1 MTVPVRCTFKSE
13 HECPSEEMGDYTKQA
28 QSVHV
33 RNLVGCGND
42 AQKSKSATPMDG
54 SSSFTIWTS
63 TWTPWSMSTPSWRCS
78 WWRMTVD
85 ALRPFSRPS
94 RGKTKTMPLLAFTQ
108 SFTTVVCMIISIIN
122 SSKRNTYLDNDRD
135 CPN

>member
-94 RGKTKTMPLLAFTQ
+94 LSFLFQITTQMDVVGGGGGAKQKQCHYWLLHRASQ
-108 SFTTVVCMIISIIN
+108 QWYV
-122 SSKRNTYLDNDRD
+122 
-135 CPN
+135 